1 MRFERPDSLRAL
13 LLRRL
18 WLPLLLV
25 MALGAVGSFALAR
38 HYAEEVHDRWL
49 WDSAMSLQQALPAD
63 GPAAGWTPAPALLRM
78 LEWDSVDRIYIDVRD
93 GAGARVFGTAALP
106 APAAG
111 GHLERRYY
119 DAVVDGRSVRVV
131 QVQLEAGGPSIRVAE
146 TRQKRQRLERKLL
159 LSSIPLQAA
168 LFLLAGLLVR
178 FGIGAAVRAANQAA
192 HRLSEQGPTGLR
204 GRLDPRDTPRELLP
218 AVDAFNALIDHL
230 AQAQQAQQRFVA
242 NAAHQLR
249 TPLAALQVQLE
260 SALREAEGPARQ
272 DALQRVGQG
281 LARLGHVTHQIL
293 MLNRSESSPDDALPM
308 ARLDLAALCR
318 QALERHADDAIARGV
333 DLGYDGP
340 DAGVWVDGDPQLL
353 RELVANLVDN
363 ALRYGRP
370 AGVVTLSLA
379 TAPVVLCVDDDGPG
393 IPEDERPRVV
403 ERFYRRAH
411 DGAGCGLGLPIVRE
425 IAARHGAGFVL
436 AASPSGGVRALV
448 RFLPAGDAPAPG

>member
-25 MALGAVGSFALAR
+25 MALGAIGAFALAR

-49 WDSAMSLQQALPAD
+49 WDSAMSLLQAMPAD
-63 GPAAGWTPAPALLRM
+63 GALRGWSPEPALLRM
-78 LEWDSVDRIYIDVRD
+78 LEWDSVDRIHVEVLD
-93 GAGARVFGTAALP
+93 GAGTRVFGTAAIP
-106 APAAG
+106 APAPAG
-111 GHLERRYY
+111 PTQRRYY
-119 DAVVDGRSVRVV
+119 DTAIEGRSVRVV
-131 QVQLEAGGPSIRVAE
+131 QVQADPAGPIIRVAE
-146 TRQKRQRLERKLL
+146 TRKKRQRLERRLL

-192 HRLSEQGPTGLR
+192 HRLSEQDTSGLHR
-204 GRLDPRDTPRELLP
+204 RLDPGDTPRELHP
-218 AVDAFNALIDHL
+218 AVDAFNVLIEHL
-230 AQAQQAQQRFVA
+230 SQAQQAQQRFVA

-272 DALQRVGQG
+272 EALQGVGQG

-308 ARLDLAALCR
+308 LPLDLAALCR
-318 QALERHADDAIARGV
+318 EALERHADAAIARGV

-340 DAGVWVDGDPQLL
+340 DAGVRVRGDPQLL

-370 AGVVTLSLA
+370 QGMVTVSLD
-379 TAPVVLCVDDDGPG
+379 TAPVVLRVDDDGPG
-393 IPEDERPRVV
+393 IPEDERARVV
-403 ERFYRRAH
+403 ERFYRRVH
-411 DGAGCGLGLPIVRE
+411 DGEGCGLGLPIVRE
-425 IAARHGAGFVL
+425 IAARHGARFVL
-436 AASPSGGVRALV
+436 EASPAGGVRATV
-448 RFLPAGDAPAPG
+448 RFPSSS